1 MWSLPL
7 LMLKFPHL
15 LQIYLTLL
23 HQSEQINV
31 LGLCVCVC
39 ACMRVYMC
47 CKCVY
52 VYMGQLCASVSFC
65 FYVRMSVRIGTYNV
79 CI

>member
-31 LGLCVCVC
+31 LGLCVCVRAC
-39 ACMRVYMC
+39 LRVCMRMCTCAACVYMC
-47 CKCVY
+47 TWVNY
-52 VYMGQLCASVSFC
+52 VLVSYFVST
-65 FYVRMSVRIGTYNV
+65 YVCLYA
-79 CI
+79 